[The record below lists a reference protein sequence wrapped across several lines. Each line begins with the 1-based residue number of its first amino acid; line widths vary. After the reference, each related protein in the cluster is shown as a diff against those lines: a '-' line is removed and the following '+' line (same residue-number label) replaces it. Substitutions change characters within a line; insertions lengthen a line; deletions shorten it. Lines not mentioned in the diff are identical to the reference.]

1 MKRELLGGKIH
12 SARVTRTDLEYEGS
26 CGIDEDLLEAA
37 NILPFERIYIWNA
50 TTGAR
55 LDTYAIPA
63 ARGSGAIALNGAA
76 ARLAEPG
83 DRVIIASY
91 VQLDA
96 TELATHQPTVVLVD
110 DQNHPTKILH
120 HSLRKSS

>member
-26 CGIDEDLLEAA
+26 CGIDEDLLDAA

-91 VQLDA
+91 VILDEA
-96 TELATHQPTVVLVD
+96 ELATHQPTIVLVD
-110 DQNHPTKILH
+110 GDNHPTKVLH
-120 HSLRKSS
+120 HTLRKQP